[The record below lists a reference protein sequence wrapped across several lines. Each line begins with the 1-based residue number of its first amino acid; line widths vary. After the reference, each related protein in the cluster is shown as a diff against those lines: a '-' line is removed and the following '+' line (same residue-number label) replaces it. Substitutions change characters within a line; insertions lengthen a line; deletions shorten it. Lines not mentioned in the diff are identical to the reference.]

1 MKRLPLQEIRNRLL
15 SLWEPANLIKKSGVY
30 LLNQVLPGGVYD
42 QLEIDASGLFRVVG
56 WLKDE
61 VCPELTPALYVDRH
75 QVPLS
80 CHYRVP
86 RLDIVQSGEEL
97 SHAQPG
103 IVLEYLLPEQLCS
116 QPFRCISLVLR
127 NYPDIKLDGP
137 FQFQS
142 PDYRALFNSEHVY
155 RREEIYGSGPP
166 NSQIHPDVLALARKL
181 PLPMLDFGCGA
192 GALIAE
198 LRSSG
203 MEIQGLEV
211 ESAPFV
217 SSITPEMTRSITFY
231 NGCFPS
237 PFSSGSFRS
246 VFCSEVLEH
255 IPDYRGAIQE
265 LARLTTENLVI
276 TVPDASGI
284 PLGFRHR
291 LLPWHLLEGTHAN
304 FFSQASLEA
313 ALRPYFSHIEFG
325 RIGACQMNDT
335 TFYVSLV
342 AVCRK

>member
-1 MKRLPLQEIRNRLL
+1 MPLIQKIRDRLRGLL
-15 SLWEPANLIKKSGVY
+15 TPNDSVKGSGLY
-30 LLNQVLPGGVYD
+30 PLNQVLPDGVYD
-42 QLEIDASGLFRVVG
+42 QLEIDTSGVFRIVG
-56 WLKDE
+56 WSKDE
-61 VCPELTPALYVDRH
+61 VRPELVPALYVDQH

-86 RLDIVQSGEEL
+86 RPDIVKVGEAL
-97 SHAQPG
+97 SYLQPG
-103 IVLEYLLPEQLCS
+103 VVLEYLLPEQLCS
-116 QPFRCISLVLR
+116 QTFHGISLVLR
-127 NYPDIKLDGP
+127 NYLDVKLEGP

-166 NSQIHPDVLALARKL
+166 NKQIHPDVLALARKL

-198 LRSSG
+198 LQSFG
-203 MEIQGLEV
+203 MEVQGLEV
-211 ESAPFV
+211 ESAPFL
-217 SSITPEMTRSITFY
+217 SSIKPEMARFISFY
-231 NGCFPS
+231 NGRFPS
-237 PFSSGSFRS
+237 PFPSGSFRS

-255 IPDYRGAIQE
+255 IPNYVGAIQE
-265 LARLTTENLVI
+265 IARLATESVVI

-291 LLPWHLLEGTHAN
+291 LLPWHLLEGTHVN
-304 FFSQASLEA
+304 FFNQASLEGV
-313 ALRPYFSHIEFG
+313 LRSYFSQIEFG
-325 RIGACQMNDT
+325 RIGACKMNDT